1 MLILIYMYLFVAE
14 TLTKDYAGKA
24 TTHPSSEAI
33 WFGEFAWITWSMV
46 IIGFLVPMI
55 ILAFKRLRTYKGI
68 LLASGILFIAM
79 WVKRFIIVVP
89 GLTRYLLP
97 YQDGIYIPTIT
108 EWALTFGSM
117 ALFGLMFA
125 IFSKLFPMVSI
136 WEVEEMEE
144 FQGEVD

>member
-1 MLILIYMYLFVAE
+1 M
-14 TLTKDYAGKA
+14 
-24 TTHPSSEAI
+24 
-33 WFGEFAWITWSMV
+33 
-46 IIGFLVPMI
+46 IIGFLVPLV
-55 ILAFKRLRTYKGI
+55 ILTFKRTRTYKGI
-68 LLASGILFIAM
+68 LLASGILFVAM

-97 YQDGIYIPTIT
+97 YENGIYIPSGV
-108 EWALTFGSM
+108 EWALTLGSM

-144 FQGEVD
+144 FQGEVN